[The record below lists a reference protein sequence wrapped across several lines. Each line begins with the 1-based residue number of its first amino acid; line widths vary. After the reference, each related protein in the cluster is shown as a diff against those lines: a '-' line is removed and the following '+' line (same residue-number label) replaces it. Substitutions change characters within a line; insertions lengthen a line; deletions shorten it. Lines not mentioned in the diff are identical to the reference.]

1 MAKNKVWLIVL
12 FAVVFY
18 LAMCIYADFGTLISA
33 MESFNWIYIP
43 LMIILTTVAY
53 FVRFFKW
60 NFFLKSVDVHLNLK
74 DNLFVFFSGLGMIIT
89 PAKVGEIWKGWLIK
103 DINGES
109 LGKTVPVVIIDRVTD
124 LIGLIILS
132 LLGILYYKEGTYIL
146 IILILIFV
154 GFFAAVRS
162 KTISNKIISI
172 MEKRAGKYSKDIKT
186 MHATFEKTMK
196 PKALIGMSFV
206 SAFAW
211 FFECLALYFVI
222 LGFSESI
229 GVILSTF
236 VFSFA
241 SLAGAVSMIPG
252 GLGVA
257 EATLSGLLQYFSLT
271 STVSVGVAIIIRFG
285 TLWYGAILGFSVYL
299 IFKKRI
305 MGEISKDSR
314 G

>member
-1 MAKNKVWLIVL
+1 L
-12 FAVVFY
+12 
-18 LAMCIYADFGTLISA
+18 
-33 MESFNWIYIP
+33 
-43 LMIILTTVAY
+43 
-53 FVRFFKW
+53 KW

-109 LGKTVPVVIIDRVTD
+109 LSKTVPVVIIDRVTD

-132 LLGILYYKEGTYIL
+132 ALGILYYKEGSYIL
-146 IILILIFV
+146 IILIILFV
-154 GFFAAVRS
+154 LFFTAIKS
-162 KTISNKIISI
+162 KKISGKIISI
-172 MEKRAGKYSKDIKT
+172 LENRAGKYSKDVKT
-186 MHATFEKTMK
+186 MHNTFEQLMN
-196 PKALIGMSFV
+196 PKNMTLMSFL

-222 LGFSESI
+222 IGFGESI
-229 GVILSTF
+229 SVLISTF

-257 EATLSGLLQYFSLT
+257 EATFSGLLQYFGLT
-271 STVSVGVAIIIRFG
+271 ATISVGVAIIIRFG
-285 TLWYGAILGFSVYL
+285 TLWYGAILGFLVYL

-305 MGEISKDSR
+305 IKN
-314 G
+314 